1 MKAQTLPSAVIEPS
15 FPGRK
20 RHFHLPAG
28 CRCPLQSAGRF
39 IYLLPAKFSP
49 TMSTTI
55 GQEEGRGLRPVDG
68 HKNKDQGKKEHRN
81 PPATTNAS
89 KHSHPGSNLH
99 PAIIL
104 IQIEKILQNKPLKTL
119 VSGFFLHCLFPPDG
133 LHFPKWLPQPGFS
146 RHFPTLFQQ
155 NGYPRKDPSF
165 SNGEKRS
172 GPLLLEPHPV

>member
-1 MKAQTLPSAVIEPS
+1 MDPSLKAQTLPSAVIEPS

-68 HKNKDQGKKEHRN
+68 HKNKDQGKKNTETRQ
-81 PPATTNAS
+81 PPQTPQNI
-89 KHSHPGSNLH
+89 HI
-99 PAIIL
+99 PAPIFIRL
-104 IQIEKILQNKPLKTL
+104 
-119 VSGFFLHCLFPPDG
+119 LF
-133 LHFPKWLPQPGFS
+133 
-146 RHFPTLFQQ
+146 
-155 NGYPRKDPSF
+155 
-165 SNGEKRS
+165 
-172 GPLLLEPHPV
+172 